1 MCTDLELG
9 PRVCS
14 WGRPLG
20 GCAEERA
27 AADTF
32 KAAAARA
39 SACAPNRWASDP
51 SRQLKEG
58 PPPLPQGLPLATSYR
73 VLQFSPVARVAIC
86 TRDVIVAATYIS
98 LNLLKTMH
106 MLIAKQKS
114 ICCTVCVERF
124 TCAVTRTRGN

>member
-1 MCTDLELG
+1 MFVPKKMCEKTKLRKKLIQFMCTDLELG

-27 AADTF
+27 TADTF

-51 SRQLKEG
+51 SRQL
-58 PPPLPQGLPLATSYR
+58 
-73 VLQFSPVARVAIC
+73 
-86 TRDVIVAATYIS
+86 
-98 LNLLKTMH
+98 
-106 MLIAKQKS
+106 
-114 ICCTVCVERF
+114 
-124 TCAVTRTRGN
+124 